1 MWNLKIEKL
10 RWLHGNIHKKIDE
23 KHKQMALVDV
33 DVTFDIMSSYMMRI
47 TYMLREIELM
57 TLVGAIY
64 IGYIVDMN
72 FTCMLFFIK
81 IG

>member
-1 MWNLKIEKL
+1 MAKFI
-10 RWLHGNIHKKIDE
+10 KKIDG
-23 KHKQMALVDV
+23 KYKSMALVDI
-33 DVTFDIMSSYMMRI
+33 DVPFDIIGSYMIRI

-57 TLVGAIY
+57 TLVGVIY

>member
-1 MWNLKIEKL
+1 MAKFT
-10 RWLHGNIHKKIDE
+10 KKTDG
-23 KHKQMALVDV
+23 KYKSMALVDI
-33 DVTFDIMSSYMMRI
+33 DVAFDIMGSYMIRI

-57 TLVGAIY
+57 TLVGVIY

-81 IG
+81 IW